1 VPRLVFRLDPP
12 RLVPL
17 VPLGPYPLPLDPLG
31 PYPLPLDPLGLVRL
45 GLASGRPIQ
54 YRP

>member
-1 VPRLVFRLDPP
+1 LFRPAVPRLVFRLDPP

-17 VPLGPYPLPLDPLG
+17 VPLGQ
-31 PYPLPLDPLGLVRL
+31 YPLPLDPLGLVRL